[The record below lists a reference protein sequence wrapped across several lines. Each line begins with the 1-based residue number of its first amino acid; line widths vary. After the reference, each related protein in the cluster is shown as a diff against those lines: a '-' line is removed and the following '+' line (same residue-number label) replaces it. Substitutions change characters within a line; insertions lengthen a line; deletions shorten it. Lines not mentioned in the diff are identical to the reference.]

1 MTTRVF
7 NDIRIAA
14 NETPLATKQKKAVV
28 AGAYIRIY
36 INGMRDPVGDCG
48 GILLYHDG
56 HAKLAV
62 VFTHGALRRGGACAF
77 DLGTVCVLK
86 KKQEARGEG
95 MESICKSAKVV
106 EVIEVKVR
114 KGAGTES
121 DPCRIVT
128 EYHSLDGK
136 LLAVAD
142 PEVKIFE

>member
-1 MTTRVF
+1 
-7 NDIRIAA
+7 
-14 NETPLATKQKKAVV
+14 
-28 AGAYIRIY
+28 
-36 INGMRDPVGDCG
+36 
-48 GILLYHDG
+48 
-56 HAKLAV
+56 
-62 VFTHGALRRGGACAF
+62 
-77 DLGTVCVLK
+77 
-86 KKQEARGEG
+86 